1 MGRDGAAL
9 RRWGS
14 RHVWRADSSRAGEG
28 RRLPAR
34 RASASWLAGALS
46 ARSCLRMRPASTG
59 RSRASTGLR
68 PASIVRCGA
77 PASGPTFPTRRRC
90 SSAPRRLCRRPP
102 SLRPPACRRKLRQA
116 GRAGGRQAEGTGG
129 RRVRAGRCACCA
141 REVRCGARAMRV
153 RCAEGARGRQRAS
166 AWLVQAL
173 RPSPWQ
179 RAGEGWADQVL
190 LPRAEVG
197 GRRRGGMRRVHALAG
212 QALAARSGGRVE
224 GGRVEG
230 GRVKGA
236 RGWQRAEAGA

>member
-102 SLRPPACRRKLRQA
+102 SRRPPACRRKLRQA

-129 RRVRAGRCACCA
+129 RRVRAVRCA
-141 REVRCGARAMRV
+141 CGARAVRV